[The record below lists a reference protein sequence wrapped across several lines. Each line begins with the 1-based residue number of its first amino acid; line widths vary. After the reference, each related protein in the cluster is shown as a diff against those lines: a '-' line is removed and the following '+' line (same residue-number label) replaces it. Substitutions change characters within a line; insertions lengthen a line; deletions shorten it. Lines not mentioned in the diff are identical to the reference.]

1 MNKNIPIISSL
12 KEMNDFSKELKRD
25 DGEIAFVPTMGALH
39 EGHLSLVSK
48 ANQIAGHTVVS
59 IFVNPTQFSENE
71 DFNKYT
77 RDLVGDIEKL
87 TPFKIDAVFSP
98 KADDIYHE
106 NFQTYVEVAGL
117 QKELCGK
124 SRPGHFR
131 GVATVVLKLF
141 NIVLPDYAVF
151 GQKDF
156 QQLKIIERFVKDL
169 HLDVEIVPMPIVREE
184 DGLAL
189 SSRNA
194 FLSEDER
201 VSAVSLS
208 RALSAIR
215 ESFQNGCRDAES
227 LVLQGEEILR
237 SNNVTNIDYLE
248 IRDSENLELIKTAQS
263 GNLVAVAARIGNT
276 RLIDNIIL

>member
-25 DGEIAFVPTMGALH
+25 DGKIAFVATMGALH

-59 IFVNPTQFSENE
+59 IFVNPTQFDENE
-71 DFNKYT
+71 DFNIYT
-77 RDLVGDIEKL
+77 RDLAGDIEKL

-98 KADDIYHE
+98 KAEDIYHE

-184 DGLAL
+184 DGLAI

-194 FLSEDER
+194 YLSEDER
-201 VSAVSLS
+201 ASAVSLS
-208 RALSAIR
+208 KALSAIR
-215 ESFQNGCRDAES
+215 ESFQNGCRHAES
-227 LVLQGEEILR
+227 LVLQGEEILL
-237 SNNVTNIDYLE
+237 SNNVTDIDYLE

>member
-1 MNKNIPIISSL
+1 MNKNILIISSL

-25 DGEIAFVPTMGALH
+25 DRKIAFVPTMGALH

-48 ANQIAGHTVVS
+48 ANQLADHTVVS
-59 IFVNPTQFSENE
+59 IFVNPTQFGENE
-71 DFNKYT
+71 DFNKYK
-77 RDLVGDIEKL
+77 RDLMGDIEKL

-98 KADDIYHE
+98 KAEDIYHE
-106 NFQTYVEVAGL
+106 NFQTYVEVTGL
-117 QKELCGK
+117 QEELCGK

-169 HLDVEIVPMPIVREE
+169 YLDVKIVPMPIVREE

-189 SSRNA
+189 SSRNE

-201 VSAVSLS
+201 ASAVSLS
-208 RALSAIR
+208 KALSAIHV
-215 ESFQNGCRDAES
+215 SFQNGCRDAES
-227 LVLQGEEILR
+227 LVLQGEEILQN
-237 SNNVTNIDYLE
+237 NNVTNIDYLE
-248 IRDSENLELIKTAQS
+248 IRDTENLELIKTAQS
-263 GNLVAVAARIGNT
+263 GNLVAVAARIGNA